1 MNQEAEFQALYHSLE
16 NPNQWMIRP
25 FVILIATILIA
36 VWSNLSYMYVFA
48 GQLIVWLSLVDFFHV
63 KNILRKHYGKRA
75 YIQYALEL
83 GRKYVG
89 WENFLSYKRDFKLNI
104 DQLVYKSLLK
114 AEISS
119 NKKYQKHQIAASL
132 SLSYLVNVI
141 VGIILTFVMIS
152 SGLTGTSEA
161 TLAFLQFFGIISTLG
176 AFFAFLTQY
185 EPGVNNEF
193 RLMREEQQVLT
204 QHVLKYMDKP
214 DYIEVLKEEFDA
226 KNKRKTTT

>member
-1 MNQEAEFQALYHSLE
+1 MRLRGKYKVRISKIILGL
-16 NPNQWMIRP
+16 IR
-25 FVILIATILIA
+25 T
-36 VWSNLSYMYVFA
+36 
-48 GQLIVWLSLVDFFHV
+48 
-63 KNILRKHYGKRA
+63 
-75 YIQYALEL
+75 
-83 GRKYVG
+83 
-89 WENFLSYKRDFKLNI
+89 
-104 DQLVYKSLLK
+104 
-114 AEISS
+114 

-161 TLAFLQFFGIISTLG
+161 TLTFLQFFGVVSTLG

-204 QHVLKYMDKP
+204 QHVLKYINKP
-214 DYIEVLKEEFDA
+214 NYMEALKEEFDA
-226 KNKRKTTT
+226 KNNRKTTT